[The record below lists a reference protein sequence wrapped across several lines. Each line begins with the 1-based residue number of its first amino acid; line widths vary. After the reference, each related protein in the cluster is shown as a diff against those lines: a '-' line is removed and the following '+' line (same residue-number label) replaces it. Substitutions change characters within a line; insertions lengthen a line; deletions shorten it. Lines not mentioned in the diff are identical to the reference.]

1 MRASLCLVA
10 LLATSDAH
18 AQADLERLVQQLAGD
33 DHAASLSAYRELFDR
48 ADPALV
54 PLIQKDIVG
63 WKRNAQHYGVL
74 LLTQST
80 QNQPKGPTRAMW
92 KKLSDAGP
100 GFLRLAA
107 LVRLFDLEG
116 ERSTVAQL
124 ASELRALPENERAGV
139 LYLLHGMNLEREEE
153 VFAALL
159 SWLHPDA
166 SGSTIVSVLHRLR
179 SLAPRTAA
187 LRAAVEPLAQSEDP
201 SARAAALAYLTGFEA
216 KYAAELAALLQAEP
230 VRLGPIRGLLDGE
243 RKLPAPLLE
252 AIVATL
258 PKATNEYE
266 VRQTAELLRK
276 QSPSAGVAEL
286 RELLGN
292 AKPELR
298 AAALEALGLLVGGLD
313 EKLLQQLLRGND
325 LPAALV
331 AADLLR
337 RRDDPSGLEVVLA
350 AQPQTLEHQVK
361 HAEVLSRFRDRRVGP
376 RLLDL
381 LDHPDARVRTSAWN
395 GLQQL
400 MNGLFPY
407 RRFDFAT
414 SGYAPNAAARQAGI
428 ATLRAW
434 WDAQAKAR

>member
-1 MRASLCLVA
+1 MRAPLYLLA
-10 LLATSDAH
+10 LLSATDAR

-33 DHAASLSAYRELFDR
+33 DHAASSSAYRELFDR

-54 PLIQKDIVG
+54 PWIQKDIVG

-74 LLTQST
+74 LLAQLT

-92 KKLSDAGP
+92 KKLIDAGP

-107 LVRLFDLEG
+107 LVRLIDLEA
-116 ERSTVAQL
+116 ERSTVTQL
-124 ASELRALPENERAGV
+124 AAELRALPENERAGV

-153 VFAALL
+153 LFAALL

-166 SGSTIVSVLHRLR
+166 SGSTVVSVLHRLR
-179 SLAPRTAA
+179 PLASRTAA
-187 LRAAVEPLAQSEDP
+187 LRAAVEPLAKSAEP

-216 KYAAELAALLQAEP
+216 KHAAELAALLRAEP

-258 PKATNEYE
+258 PQATNEYE

-276 QSPSAGVAEL
+276 QSPNAGVTEL
-286 RELLGN
+286 RELLVH

-313 EKLLQQLLRGND
+313 QKILQQLLRGDD
-325 LPAALV
+325 LSAALV

-337 RRDDPSGLEVVLA
+337 RRDDPSGLEVVLI

-376 RLLDL
+376 RLLEL
-381 LDHPDARVRTSAWN
+381 LDHPDARVRTAAWN

-414 SGYAPNAAARQAGI
+414 SGYAPNAAARQSGI

-434 WDAQAKAR
+434 WEAQAKPR

>member
-1 MRASLCLVA
+1 MRASLCLVV
-10 LLATSDAH
+10 LLAAADAR
-18 AQADLERLVQQLAGD
+18 AQVDLERLVQQLAGD
-33 DHAASLSAYRELFDR
+33 DHAASSSAYRELLDR

-54 PLIQKDIVG
+54 PLIQRDILG

-74 LLTQST
+74 LLAQIT

-92 KKLSDAGP
+92 KKLIDAGP
-100 GFLRLAA
+100 GFLRIAA
-107 LVRLFDLEG
+107 LVRLIELEG

-124 ASELRALPENERAGV
+124 AAELQALPENERAGM
-139 LYLLHGMNLEREEE
+139 LYLLHGFDLAREEE
-153 VFAALL
+153 LFAALL
-159 SWLHPDA
+159 AWLHPGA
-166 SGSTIVSVLHRLR
+166 NGNTIVSVLHRLR
-179 SLAPRTAA
+179 SLATRTAA
-187 LRAAVEPLAQSEDP
+187 LRAAVEPLAQSNDP
-201 SARAAALAYLTGFEA
+201 AARAAALAYLTGFDA
-216 KYAAELAALLQAEP
+216 KHATELAALLTAEP

-243 RKLPAPLLE
+243 RKLPAPLLQ

-258 PKATNEYE
+258 PQATNEHE

-276 QSPSAGVAEL
+276 QSPSAGVTEQ
-286 RELLGN
+286 RELLGH

-313 EKLLQQLLRGND
+313 EKLLRQLLRGDD

-337 RRDDPSGLEVVLA
+337 RRDDPSGLDVVLA
-350 AQPQTLEHQVK
+350 AQPKTLEHQVK
-361 HAEVLSRFRDRRVGP
+361 HAEVLARFRDRRVGP
-376 RLLDL
+376 RLLEL
-381 LDHPDARVRTSAWN
+381 LDHPELRVRTTAWN

-407 RRFDFAT
+407 RRFDFET

-434 WDAQAKAR
+434 WDAQAKPR